1 MLCFPFIGISLTFP
15 RGDAAFITPPGLSS
29 SKPLTKGNWVLHSLW
44 KNCHTGII
52 RSILP
57 DDEVSLSITFFSYWL
72 SCIGGEDGKI
82 QMWKDSP
89 LDSSGF
95 KDVDGDV
102 EMMIAP
108 KAYPLSSKNRKR
120 NHDEDEI
127 LVRVLIDSI
136 TYVSQVDVRQE
147 RNCDTNDISISGT
160 QKFVCCQICL
170 VELDNSDTK
179 QMYWRFCLASRK
191 RYDPKV

>member
-1 MLCFPFIGISLTFP
+1 
-15 RGDAAFITPPGLSS
+15 
-29 SKPLTKGNWVLHSLW
+29 
-44 KNCHTGII
+44 
-52 RSILP
+52 
-57 DDEVSLSITFFSYWL
+57 
-72 SCIGGEDGKI
+72 
-82 QMWKDSP
+82 MWKESP

-108 KAYPLSSKNRKR
+108 EAYPLSSKNRKR
-120 NHDEDEI
+120 NHDEDEV

-179 QMYWRFCLASRK
+179 HRRCIDVFVWLHANAMTQKFNDLSQMTETWLHMSCNDDITLRGFLELQG
-191 RYDPKV
+191 